1 MENYNSNSAAMK
13 KITPDI
19 VPLKGFGELQFGVNL
34 KDAFKFLGEP
44 DEIED
49 VNDEDD
55 VVKTT
60 ICIYDDFGL
69 TLFFEGID
77 EQVLSIIEI
86 QGMDAELFGKKVFGL
101 EENEIA
107 TLMRSQ
113 GFHEEERETEEW
125 GDERLSY
132 MDALID
138 FYFEEGKL
146 SIINWGVL
154 VDETGIVRGSNKYMN
169 N

>member
-1 MENYNSNSAAMK
+1 MK

-19 VPLKGFGELQFGVNL
+19 VPLKGFGELQFGINL
-34 KDAFKFLGEP
+34 RNAFKFLGEP

-49 VNDEDD
+49 VNDKDD
-55 VVKTT
+55 VVTT
-60 ICIYDDFGL
+60 TLCIYDALGL

-86 QGMDAELFGKKVFGL
+86 QGLDAELFGKKVFTL
-101 EENEIA
+101 EEKDISR
-107 TLMRSQ
+107 LMRSH

-125 GDERLSY
+125 GEERLSY
-132 MDALID
+132 ADALID

-146 SIINWGVL
+146 QIINWGVL
-154 VDETGIVRGSNKYMN
+154 VDETGIVQQIGKFLN